1 MKPKVRG
8 ITVEEL
14 AKTLLEEK
22 GFTIIEK
29 RKRIRRNNVDI
40 AEVDLVAE
48 KDGNLYA
55 IEVKAGKISVT
66 DLRQA
71 YTNAQLINASPLIIC
86 RGFADRSA
94 KELAKELNIE
104 VMLLPNYFLFIE
116 PEEVVNLIE
125 RSIINVLTRIIEPQV
140 HEIDEDELELLKLFA
155 LCKNF
160 PEAVKKSGMSAN
172 KLRKLM
178 NRLAQKG
185 FEADPKKYSLLRL
198 QSLITL
204 LLYHLKTHTS

>member
-8 ITVEEL
+8 VTVEEL
-14 AKTLLEEK
+14 AKRLLEGM
-22 GFTIIEK
+22 GFTVVEE
-29 RKRIRRNNVDI
+29 RKRIRKNDVDI
-40 AEVDLVAE
+40 AEIDLIAE
-48 KDGNLYA
+48 KDGSLYA
-55 IEVKAGKISVT
+55 IEVKAGRISVT
-66 DLRQA
+66 DIRQA
-71 YTNAQLINASPLIIC
+71 YTNARLINASPLIIC

-104 VMLLPNYFLFIE
+104 VMLLPDYFLFVE
-116 PEEVVNLIE
+116 PEEVINLME

-140 HEIDEDELELLKLFA
+140 HKIDENELELLKLFA
-155 LCKNF
+155 SCKSF
-160 PEAVKKSGMSAN
+160 PEAVKKSGMTASE
-172 KLRKLM
+172 LRKLM
-178 NRLAQKG
+178 NKLAQKG